1 LSKIFSQKKMK
12 NRIIKIFG
20 ALLLIVILAS
30 AFLYG
35 YLLSL
40 KPQME
45 GEVSLP
51 HLQDSVKVIFDAYG
65 IPHIY
70 ANHEADAYRALGY
83 LHAQERLFQMEMVR
97 RVASGRL
104 SEILGRDFVE
114 TDKLFRTLGLN
125 QIAEK
130 SAQAF
135 FNTNSLPYQR
145 AANAYLDGL
154 NEFVEKGKTPIE
166 FSILNIPKAKFTPK
180 DCYLVS
186 AYMAFGFAQAFRTDP
201 LITKIYEKL
210 GQNYYND
217 LLVHADSTVLKI
229 PVMQKDSPP
238 SGLQS
243 VVQPQVAKDWT
254 IQITSDDRMTE
265 LAGLTTKITEIL
277 PTPLFHGS
285 NGWVIS
291 GSKSKSGKPLLS
303 NDAHIG
309 YAQPAVWFEAHLEY
323 GHQRFYGN
331 YLAGLPFAVIGH
343 NEVSGWGLTMFE
355 NDDADFFREKVNPQ
369 NPNQVWEIDR
379 WVELTVREEV
389 IKIKDGSEVK
399 FQVRASKHGAI
410 INDVLLK
417 DAKEINTAPVA
428 VWWAFTQEPNTILQ
442 SVYKLM
448 HSRTLNDAQEGASMI
463 NAPGVNIM
471 YANQNGD
478 IAWWAAAKIPKRPS
492 QVNSMLFLDGASGKD
507 DSQGDYQFAANPQSI
522 NPSRGY
528 LYSAN
533 NQPDTVNGV
542 LYSGYYLTDDRARRI
557 VQLLEDKKEKWDM
570 EALQKMIIDATSATA
585 KDHIHL
591 ITSIINHNSDTNNVY
606 KHQAVEVLKKWDG
619 NHQLN
624 DIAPTIY
631 YKFLY
636 FITEGIFLDELGAK
650 DFETLQHTHLLLFTM
665 PKLLKNENSVWWDNL
680 TTPNAKETRK
690 EIVQQAWQK
699 TIENLENQLG
709 KNINDWQWGK
719 VHLLEHKHPLG
730 MQKPLNQLFNVGTF
744 EVNGG
749 AEVINNIKSLLTK
762 EKIQSVSA
770 GPSKRILI
778 DFADVEN
785 AVSILPTGQSGY
797 FMSKHYDDQAQLY
810 NEGKF
815 RKMMMNKA
823 EIEQTK
829 ASELI
834 FRPK

>member
-1 LSKIFSQKKMK
+1 MK
-12 NRIIKIFG
+12 STIIKLFG
-20 ALLLIVILAS
+20 ALLLILIVAG

-35 YLLSL
+35 YLVSL

-45 GEVSLP
+45 GEISLTS
-51 HLQDSVKVIFDAYG
+51 LQDSVKVIFDEYG

-70 ANHEADAYRALGY
+70 AQSEPDAYRALGY
-83 LHAQERLFQMEMVR
+83 LHAQERLFQMEMIR

-104 SEILGRDFVE
+104 AEILGKDLVE
-114 TDKLFRTLGLN
+114 TDKLFRTLGMN

-135 FNTNSLPYQR
+135 FSTNSLPYQQ
-145 AANAYLDGL
+145 AANAYLDGI
-154 NEFVEKGKTPIE
+154 NQFVETGKTPIE
-166 FSILNIPKAKFTPK
+166 FSILGIPKTKFAPK

-186 AYMAFGFAQAFRTDP
+186 GFMAFGFAQAFRTDP

-217 LLVHADSTVLKI
+217 LLVHSDSTILKI
-229 PVMQKDSPP
+229 PVMQKEQPDSATKA
-238 SGLQS
+238 
-243 VVQPQVAKDWT
+243 AKT
-254 IQITSDDRMTE
+254 VKNVLNPTLFLGEKFAEISSSKADRMTE
-265 LAGLTTKITEIL
+265 LAALTTQITDNL
-277 PTPLFHGS
+277 PVPLFHGS

-291 GSKSKSGKPLLS
+291 GAKSKSGKPLLS

-309 YAQPAVWFEAHLEY
+309 YSQPAVWFEAHLEY
-323 GHQRFYGN
+323 GNSRFYGN
-331 YLAGLPFAVIGH
+331 HLAGLPFAVIGH
-343 NEVSGWGLTMFE
+343 NDVSGWGLTMFE

-369 NPNQVWEIDR
+369 NPNQVWEIDH
-379 WVELTVREEV
+379 WADLKIREEV
-389 IKIKDGSEVK
+389 IKVKDGAEVRL
-399 FQVRASKHGAI
+399 QVRESKHGAI

-417 DAKEINTAPVA
+417 DAQEINNAPVA
-428 VWWAFTQEPNTILQ
+428 VWWSFTQQPNTILQ

-463 NAPGVNIM
+463 DAPGVNVM
-471 YANQNGD
+471 YANQQGD

-507 DSQGDYQFAANPQSI
+507 DPQGNYNFTENPQNI
-522 NPSRGY
+522 NPSKDY
-528 LYSAN
+528 VYSAN

-557 VQLLEDKKEKWDM
+557 EQLLESRKEKWDM
-570 EALQKMIIDATSATA
+570 DALQKMVMDATSATA
-585 KDHIHL
+585 KDHL
-591 ITSIINHNSDTNNVY
+591 KLMLSIMENQVAHPALDT
-606 KHQAVEVLKKWDG
+606 LKKWDG
-619 NHQLN
+619 DHQLN

-636 FITEGIFLDELGAK
+636 FITEGIFLDELGEK
-650 DFETLQHTHLLLFTM
+650 DFGTLQQTHLLLYTL
-665 PKLLKNENSVWWDNL
+665 PKLLNNENSVWWDNL
-680 TTPNAKETRK
+680 TSKDTKETRK
-690 EIVQQAWQK
+690 EILVQAFQK
-699 TIENLENQLG
+699 TIENLETQLG
-709 KNINDWQWGK
+709 KDMDDWRWRK
-719 VHLLEHKHPLG
+719 VHILEHKHPLG
-730 MQKPLNQLFNVGTF
+730 IQKPLNHLFNVGAF
-744 EVNGG
+744 EVSGG

-762 EKIQSVSA
+762 GQIHQVSA

-785 AVSILPTGQSGY
+785 AVSVLPTGQSGY

-823 EIEQTK
+823 EIEKAK

-834 FRPK
+834 FRRR